1 MTALL
6 LHGLADLL
14 TVSHADRAQLHFH
27 VEAGLELTDQHI
39 HLHIAGAGEDH
50 LMGLGVVDHGEGGVL
65 LIETVQALSH
75 LIVLAAGLGGDG
87 HRVAGLSEGDAL
99 QRHDLTAVAQGI
111 AGLDLIHLGDGADI
125 AAHQLLDLGGLLA
138 PHGIQAAQLLVVAGA
153 GIDHGHIRRDA
164 AGEDL
169 HEGVLAV
176 LVRNGLEHESRGHTT
191 GGHHEFLGGAV
202 SQSGLMIVA
211 LLGRGQQLHDVVQQH
226 QGAHISHGAAAQHG
240 EHAQLTDALTEA
252 LSHFSVGE
260 VLAVEEALHEFLAGL
275 RHGFLQ
281 RIIELV
287 DDGHL
292 ILRQLDLHTLA
303 VLHLIGALIQ
313 DVHEAGD
320 FLVFVQRRHHNG
332 SDLVAEALTERIKG
346 GVIVA
351 VILVDLGDIDKAGHI
366 PLFAILPRLL
376 NAHGHTVLSGGHDDG
391 GVGGPE
397 GLHHFAGKIE
407 CARSIQHVDAAALI
421 VDRRHSGGQRDLT
434 LDLFGIIITNGIAV
448 RDSAHTIDGAG
459 HKQQALCQR
468 SLTAAAVTQQADV
481 TDVLY

>member
-176 LVRNGLEHESRGHTT
+176 LV
-191 GGHHEFLGGAV
+191 
-202 SQSGLMIVA
+202 
-211 LLGRGQQLHDVVQQH
+211 
-226 QGAHISHGAAAQHG
+226 
-240 EHAQLTDALTEA
+240 
-252 LSHFSVGE
+252 
-260 VLAVEEALHEFLAGL
+260 
-275 RHGFLQ
+275 
-281 RIIELV
+281 
-287 DDGHL
+287 
-292 ILRQLDLHTLA
+292 
-303 VLHLIGALIQ
+303 
-313 DVHEAGD
+313 
-320 FLVFVQRRHHNG
+320 
-332 SDLVAEALTERIKG
+332 
-346 GVIVA
+346 
-351 VILVDLGDIDKAGHI
+351 
-366 PLFAILPRLL
+366 
-376 NAHGHTVLSGGHDDG
+376 
-391 GVGGPE
+391 
-397 GLHHFAGKIE
+397 
-407 CARSIQHVDAAALI
+407 
-421 VDRRHSGGQRDLT
+421 
-434 LDLFGIIITNGIAV
+434 
-448 RDSAHTIDGAG
+448 
-459 HKQQALCQR
+459 
-468 SLTAAAVTQQADV
+468 
-481 TDVLY
+481 